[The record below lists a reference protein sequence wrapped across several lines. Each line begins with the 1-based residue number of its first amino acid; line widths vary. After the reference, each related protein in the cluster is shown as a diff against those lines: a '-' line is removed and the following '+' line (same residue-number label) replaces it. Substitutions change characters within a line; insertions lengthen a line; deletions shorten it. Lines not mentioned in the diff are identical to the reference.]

1 MKCLAGCGHKD
12 TDRQLNLERAKTEN
26 SCFVSVAFRRLVAVM
41 TQLRFTLYTVN
52 PSNRPLVRWLDNPP
66 LPLSDLKSTATDPG
80 FDPKNPHS
88 HSAGILQ
95 DAWHIHQAGCLVIA

>member
-1 MKCLAGCGHKD
+1 
-12 TDRQLNLERAKTEN
+12 
-26 SCFVSVAFRRLVAVM
+26 M

-52 PSNRPLVRWLDNPP
+52 PSNRPLVRWLDNPL

-88 HSAGILQ
+88 HSAGVLING
-95 DAWHIHQAGCLVIA
+95 WHIHQAGCLVIAESRHLFAGERFAISLEPLVTVAAFCQAQRVMATSQP